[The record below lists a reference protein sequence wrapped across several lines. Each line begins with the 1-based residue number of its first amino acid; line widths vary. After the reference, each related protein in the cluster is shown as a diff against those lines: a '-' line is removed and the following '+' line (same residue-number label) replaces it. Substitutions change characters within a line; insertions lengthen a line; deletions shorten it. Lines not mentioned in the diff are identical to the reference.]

1 MSVLALPRRAIQI
14 RWSGTLAHV
23 AVPVAIAAAV
33 GLPIVYLL
41 ISSFNIS
48 RPARP
53 AEYGLDNWLRAFSDV
68 ETMRSLWNSLAIGGA
83 YTLLSMPLA
92 IVLAWLVTRT
102 DLPGRR
108 WVEALA
114 WLGVFVP
121 QLPLV
126 FGWILILDPRFGL
139 FNQAL
144 QTLPLMQDASF
155 NVYSYAG
162 IIWVHLASGAIY
174 YKVVL
179 LAPAFRRLGSSLEE
193 AARASGAGQLDMFR
207 RVTVPVLAPAM
218 LAVLILSFVR
228 SLESFE
234 TELLLGRPAGIF
246 VYSTSIFSFLKEDP
260 PRFGEATA
268 LGSLFLVLLIGLA
281 LLYRRAI
288 AGRQYATVTG
298 RGDALRLFEL
308 GRLRWPLSIL
318 CFAFFAIALAAPAAL
333 LAAGSFMRRFGFFQI
348 RDPFTAVHWQ
358 DLFADPIFASSVLN
372 TLIIATG
379 TALVVVLV
387 YSLVAYFV
395 TRGRS
400 ATAPL
405 VDILAWLPWALPGIL
420 LGLGLLWLFLATPL
434 RTALYGTILG
444 IILALAIKDSPL
456 STQLFKAAFLQIG
469 KDLEDSARVH
479 GASWLTAY
487 RRVHLPLIAPAALTV
502 GLLSFVSA
510 TRDISVPVLLYSPSS
525 RPLSILMLE
534 YSFTGERERGAAIG
548 VLVTIFVMLLMVG
561 TRLFARRLMRER
573 A

>member
-1 MSVLALPRRAIQI
+1 MSLRALPRRVI
-14 RWSGTLAHV
+14 RVSWSGTLANV
-23 AVPVAIAAAV
+23 AVPVVVAAAV
-33 GLPIVYLL
+33 GLPILFLL
-41 ISSFNIS
+41 VSSFNVS
-48 RPARP
+48 RPARA
-53 AEYGLDNWLRAFSDV
+53 AEYGLDNWVRAFSDT
-68 ETMRSLWNSLAIGGA
+68 ETMRSLWNSLAIGGT

-92 IVLAWLVTRT
+92 IGLAWLITRT
-102 DLPGRR
+102 NMPGRG

-144 QTLPLMQDASF
+144 QTLPFMQDASF

-193 AARASGAGQLDMFR
+193 AARTSGAGQLEMFR

-246 VYSTSIFSFLKEDP
+246 VYSTSIFTFLKEDP

-268 LGSLFLVLLIGLA
+268 LGSLFLVLLIALA

-308 GRLRWPLSIL
+308 GRLRRPLSIL
-318 CFAFFAIALAAPAAL
+318 CFGFFAIALAAPAAL

-358 DLFADPIFASSVLN
+358 DLFADPIFASSIVN
-372 TLIIATG
+372 TLVIATG
-379 TALVVVLV
+379 TALIVVLV

-405 VDILAWLPWALPGIL
+405 VDVLAWLPWALPGIL

-444 IILALAIKDSPL
+444 IILALVIKDSPL

-548 VLVTIFVMLLMVG
+548 VLVTVFVMLLMVG
-561 TRLFARRLMRER
+561 TRLFARRLLRER
-573 A
+573 T